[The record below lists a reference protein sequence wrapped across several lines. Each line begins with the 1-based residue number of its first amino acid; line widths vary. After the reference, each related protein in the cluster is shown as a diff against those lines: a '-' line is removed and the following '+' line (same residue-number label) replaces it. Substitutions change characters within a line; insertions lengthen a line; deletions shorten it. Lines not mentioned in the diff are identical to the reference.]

1 MAPNDSTGRSE
12 PLWYTAAL
20 AAAGAAMAYALNR
33 RRAREVALAEKRRRA
48 TRESS
53 LAARQARLQRLWR
66 QAQAR
71 VAPIRSGMLTAAAA
85 TITATLLITGTI
97 IAIVIVPPLAG
108 EIINKVQGLLNPLPS
123 VP

>member
-1 MAPNDSTGRSE
+1 M
-12 PLWYTAAL
+12 L
-20 AAAGAAMAYALNR
+20 AAAGPTTAYALR
-33 RRAREVALAEKRRRA
+33 QLRALEAALAEKRRQA
-48 TRESS
+48 AMESS
-53 LAARQARLQRLWR
+53 PTIRQARLQRLWR

-97 IAIVIVPPLAG
+97 IAIVLIPPLAG
-108 EIINKVQGLLNPLPS
+108 EILNTVRGLLNPLPS